1 MTGSH
6 QTAIILT
13 LKEPKQ
19 GDLIQAMTHFLAD
32 TLRTYVARSGYT
44 PGQLAKLAAIPKPT
58 IVNWLEGRVK
68 RPRGVEELLRL
79 TAVLHL
85 TQPEADKLLA
95 AAGHLTIAELQIT
108 AQATSDKTLLTLLQP
123 WRQVAQPPSGLA
135 PFQALA
141 DLPTFVGRSREL
153 AELREALQSDH
164 HAALYAI
171 QGMPG
176 VGKTALAARL
186 AYDLRGHFS
195 DGVLWARVDLSDPL
209 AILATFA
216 SAYGVDVSHYA
227 DLPSRSRLVREL
239 LGHKHALLVLD
250 GVENSEAIVP
260 LLPPTGPCAVLITTR
275 KHQLSVL
282 RRARRWLLAPFANDG
297 AESLAL
303 LAQVL
308 GDERVRQEEKALRR
322 LADLLGHLPLALDIA
337 ASRLAYEVGWK
348 TAVFVQRIEQN
359 QQRLQELTFEDQ
371 SLHLAFQP
379 SYEAL
384 APELQRFFAQL
395 SLFVAEDFSDEAA
408 AAVAGWSLAAAQDG
422 LRTLFGLSLLQ
433 AGRQTGRYQLHP
445 LLRDYARRFWQ
456 TAQDAAARERY
467 GAYFADMAAG
477 QGRDLAQVAQSLPD
491 VVAALA
497 AAEQNGRF
505 AMFVRGVNGLY
516 HFWEAQG
523 AYEVAGG
530 YLQRAETAVS
540 HLNDPAAQ
548 LQIHYHQGRLAE
560 RHGNYVEAETRYEAA
575 LALARPLD
583 DASHLSHPLRG
594 LGVLAARRG
603 DFGLA
608 DAYYKEGLAGARG
621 VGRGNGVSDFLRG
634 LGVQAFMRGD
644 FARAEAF
651 YEEGLALALGKT
663 TTAAT
668 AEGGMLWG
676 LGTLAEE
683 QGDWTQAAHY
693 YQQALTQARAVGHVE
708 RVIVLLRSLAGLAV
722 AQTQSDEAVAH
733 LQEALVLARQIGQ
746 RWQVGRVLAELGELQ
761 LVVGG
766 ETAVS
771 TFQEL
776 FHLARTLQSQEL
788 VALALYG
795 LARIAAR
802 EGKTAVAQQRGQES
816 LTGLVAIGHHRVHE
830 VQQWLAHHIR

>member
-1 MTGSH
+1 
-6 QTAIILT
+6 
-13 LKEPKQ
+13 
-19 GDLIQAMTHFLAD
+19 MTHFLAD
-32 TLRTYVARSGYT
+32 ILRTYVARSGYT

-58 IVNWLEGRVK
+58 IVNWMEGRVK

-85 TQPEADKLLA
+85 TQPETDSLLA
-95 AAGHLTIAELQIT
+95 AAGHPTLAELQVT
-108 AQATSDKTLLTLLQP
+108 AQAAGDKTLLALLQP
-123 WRQVAQPPSGLA
+123 WPQAAKSPTSPA
-135 PFQALA
+135 PFQAIA
-141 DLPTFVGRSREL
+141 DLPTFVGRNREM
-153 AELREALQSDH
+153 AELRAALQSDH
-164 HAALYAI
+164 HPTLYAI

-176 VGKTALAARL
+176 VGKTALATRL
-186 AYDLRGHFS
+186 AYALRDHFR

-216 SAYGVDVSHYA
+216 NAYGVDVSHYA

-239 LGHKHALLVLD
+239 LGHKQVLLVLD
-250 GVENSEAIVP
+250 GVENSEAILP
-260 LLPPTGPCAVLITTR
+260 LLPPTGSCAVLITTR

-297 AESLAL
+297 VDSLAL

-308 GDERVRQEEKALRR
+308 GSERVRQEEPLLRR
-322 LADLLGHLPLALDIA
+322 LADLLGQLPLALDIA
-337 ASRLAYEVGWK
+337 ASRLAYEAGWK
-348 TAVFVQRIEQN
+348 TAVFVQRIEQT

-408 AAVAGWSLAAAQDG
+408 AAVAGWPLAAAQDG

-456 TAQDAAARERY
+456 AADAAADEAAWERY
-467 GAYFADMAAG
+467 AAYFADMAAM

-497 AAEQNGRF
+497 AVAQNGRW
-505 AMFVRGVNGLY
+505 AVFVRGVNGLY
-516 HFWEAQG
+516 RFWEAQG
-523 AYEVAGG
+523 AYEVAGA

-540 HLNDPAAQ
+540 HLDDPAAQ
-548 LQIHYHQGRLAE
+548 LQIHYRQGRLAE
-560 RHGNYVEAETRYEAA
+560 RRGDYVEAETRYEAA
-575 LALARPLD
+575 LALARPLE
-583 DASHLSHPLRG
+583 DASHLSHLLRG

-608 DAYYKEGLAGARG
+608 DAYYKEGLAGARA
-621 VGRGNGVSDFLRG
+621 VARVVRRGNGVSDFLRG

-651 YEEGLALALGKT
+651 YEEGLALALGEAT
-663 TTAAT
+663 TEAT

-683 QGDWTQAAHY
+683 QGDWAQAAHY
-693 YQQALTQARAVGHVE
+693 YQQALTQARGVGHVE
-708 RVIVLLRSLAGLAV
+708 RMIVLLRSLAGLA
-722 AQTQSDEAVAH
+722 AHMGQEAAVAH
-733 LQEALVLARQIGQ
+733 LQEALALARQIGQ

-761 LVVGG
+761 LVVEG

-795 LARIAAR
+795 LARVAAR

-830 VQQWLAHHIR
+830 VRQWLSAIEK